1 MSGVSRECSKRQ
13 YKYILLGFEREYICP
28 LRFYKIRIARN
39 IYIYILYRF
48 ERITKITNIPI
59 FPSPSLTKFVIREYK
74 FVARTY
80 SLYNVE

>member
-13 YKYILLGFEREYICP
+13 YKYILLGFKREYICP

-39 IYIYILYRF
+39 IYILYRF